1 MASTNNTFPITR
13 YELPIPLNVE
23 IANTKREFAKMQW
36 ANPGALVLPENGGY
50 YLKRHPEGKVV
61 AIASDRLCS
70 ITDNA
75 YMSLIYYLESQ
86 GLYEEAND
94 HMEDLRKAGIDADK
108 LKAEASDEIK
118 SGACAESYPLLEQSA
133 SVSYYFAGLGIS
145 LNAGLLNGESRA
157 IRAGNTYLK
166 YNTIEAILP

>member
-118 SGACAESYPLLEQSA
+118 SGACVRDDGVEVDADTNHDDTGRVLSSSWTE
-133 SVSYYFAGLGIS
+133 
-145 LNAGLLNGESRA
+145 RMD
-157 IRAGNTYLK
+157 LK
-166 YNTIEAILP
+166 YLFQAQSV